1 MKTPEPTCAIPDLG
15 PEVYARWRA
24 SEVGAITERLEHRLI
39 LELAGTVIGRSI
51 LDVGCGD
58 GELAIELFKL
68 GADVAG
74 IDASGDM
81 IAAARARAANRE
93 ADIAFHV
100 AAAGRLPFPP
110 ECFDIVTAI
119 TVLCFIEDAAL
130 VLREIRRVLRPGG
143 RIVIGELG
151 KWSYWAARR
160 RIRGWLGSP
169 LWRQARFRTAHE
181 LLALAE
187 QAGFVAGPVRG
198 AIYYPRWGPAAR
210 LLAPCDPW
218 LGRLTTVGAAFL
230 ALSAVKPGGEA

>member
-1 MKTPEPTCAIPDLG
+1 MKTPEPTCAVPDLR

-39 LELAGTVIGRSI
+39 LELAGTVSGRSV

-58 GELAIELFKL
+58 GGLAIELFKL

-81 IAAARARAANRE
+81 IAAARARAANRG
-93 ADIAFHV
+93 ADIAFQV
-100 AAAGRLPFPP
+100 AAAERLPFPS

-119 TVLCFIEDAAL
+119 TVLCFIEDAVP

-143 RIVIGELG
+143 RLVIGELG
-151 KWSYWAARR
+151 KWSSWAALR

-169 LWRQARFRTAHE
+169 LWRKGRFRTAHE
-181 LLALAE
+181 LRALAE
-187 QAGFVAGPVRG
+187 QTGFVAGPVRG

-210 LLAPCDPW
+210 LLAPWDPG

-230 ALSAVKPGGEA
+230 ALSAAKPGGEA